1 MLLLPSS
8 RRCDAGGRL
17 RQEGGRGDYDGRLSV
32 AGRATV
38 NGKTT
43 TVSKDPSPP
52 DVGVGVVGKSSLSSL
67 PLPLMIAATTIAKE
81 KKGGDKRPPRED

>member
-1 MLLLPSS
+1 M
-8 RRCDAGGRL
+8 RKARL

-52 DVGVGVVGKSSLSSL
+52 DAGVGVVGKSSPSWIKFSL
-67 PLPLMIAATTIAKE
+67 EGESCLEGGETFHAREAK
-81 KKGGDKRPPRED
+81 KVFNVS